1 MEQQLS
7 NIQIELL
14 KLYSKNVSDDQLNE
28 IKLLIGKY
36 FAEKTTQAMDKV
48 WNEKKLTDEEMKKWS
63 HEHNRHEGGN

>member
-14 KLYSKNVSDDQLNE
+14 KLYSNNVPDDQLYE

-36 FAEKTTQAMDKV
+36 FAKKTTQAMDKV

-63 HEHNRHEGGN
+63 HEHNRIAGGN